1 MYLSNQ
7 NTLGQQLL
15 NWQNPVNRIKDP
27 LHQRWAEIVQIMD
40 THINGVCPLHIY
52 INRRPLESQNPYA
65 IEYRVNNFQP
75 LTKDPFDKFINGVID
90 VCRNANIQVNISE
103 SILNLNSTIN
113 QLPILDFCN
122 SDLVRIRE
130 NDPNAVIVV
139 MPLIEKVETDYV
151 SIVGVDIVVVMTKDI
166 IKKGDNYI
174 EFYYDTVDENKL
186 IVEIN
191 NGQYILKVKDKKG
204 KESTFPIVSLL
215 PKKPYIDIS
224 DNIVYEGKYKLRI
237 PYSFGASAWGD
248 KFYGQESDFSI
259 QATRYTYLKEIR
271 AKERCDEVGV
281 IFQNGKHCYTNGDL
295 CQRCGGSGFVKD
307 DSPLGTIYVD
317 YSKLNGEERA
327 FPQVIQWAEP
337 PQTALTSSKDI
348 TNEYFDRM
356 TEALGLLKQN
366 YTNQSGVSKE
376 FDWKEK
382 LSTISKIFND
392 NIRVA
397 KEIYRHIEYLIID
410 EEVQTST
417 ITLVGELGYSDLD
430 SLLEKLTEAK
440 KNMSPASIIIGLI
453 DQIYRKTLP
462 SEYADFIIKV
472 AKKYNKLYIYGL
484 DEVTMAKAQL
494 GNSVTEKDIVV
505 NNTLV
510 DVILDYLKV
519 NGLESEDN
527 VVKYLDEYYAR
538 FTPPQQT
545 STSLGLL

>member
-191 NGQYILKVKDKKG
+191 NGQYVLKVKDKKG

>member
-191 NGQYILKVKDKKG
+191 NGQYILKVRDKKG

-317 YSKLNGEERA
+317 YSKLNSEERA

-397 KEIYRHIEYLIID
+397 KEIYQHIEYLIID

>member
-317 YSKLNGEERA
+317 YSKLNSEERA

-510 DVILDYLKV
+510 GGIL
-519 NGLESEDN
+519 
-527 VVKYLDEYYAR
+527 
-538 FTPPQQT
+538 
-545 STSLGLL
+545 